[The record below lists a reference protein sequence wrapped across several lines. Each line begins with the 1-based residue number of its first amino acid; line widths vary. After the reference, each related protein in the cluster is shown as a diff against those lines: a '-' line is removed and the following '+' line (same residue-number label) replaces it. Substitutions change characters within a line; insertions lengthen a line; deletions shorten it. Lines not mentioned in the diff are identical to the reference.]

1 MTDQPYDPTLE
12 AEYLTAFELHSPD
25 AIRRALAAG
34 ASPVALVKGQK
45 PIDILIQMYTRSA
58 QFADCLR
65 VLLDAGASIDDP
77 LLEAV
82 LLDDAQTVQ
91 RIAENAEETLHR
103 RLTVASAYTSCTEV
117 TALHLCAEFN
127 SVRCAAALLEAG
139 VDVNV
144 RAGTDSNGW
153 GGQTPIFHA
162 VNSNQN
168 YCRPVMELLANAGAT
183 LDVRLKGLVWG
194 NDLDWETVLFDVTLF
209 SYAEAGLYRQ
219 FHRSEADIFSN
230 IAFLHRKRYGVD
242 PPIRNV
248 PNRYLAS

>member
-1 MTDQPYDPTLE
+1 MTDRPYDPTLE

-34 ASPVALVKGQK
+34 ASPVGLVNGQK

-77 LLEAV
+77 LLEAA
-82 LLDDAQTVQ
+82 LLDDEQTVQ
-91 RIAENAEETLHR
+91 RIAENAETLHR
-103 RLTVASAYTSCTEV
+103 RLTVRSAYTSCTEV

-144 RAGTDSNGW
+144 RAGTDANGW

-168 YCRPVMELLANAGAT
+168 YCRPVMDLLVNAGAA

-194 NDLDWETVLFDVTLF
+194 DDLDWETVLLDVTLF
-209 SYAEAGLYRQ
+209 SYAQAGWYRQ
-219 FHRSEADIFSN
+219 FHRREADIVSN
-230 IAFLHRKRYGVD
+230 IAFLYRKRYGVD

-248 PNRYLAS
+248 PNRYLAT